1 MTRFLNA
8 KLKKYKKAQFDK
20 QQYIA
25 NFFLDENDNALVR
38 IHLKNVESAFSPFC
52 IKDHEELDGS
62 FTDYLDNVI
71 YHIPLKYSVILDV
84 QIEQVNSEEK
94 EILVQAIKNHY
105 GLVLEDKKQDLK
117 INLIT
122 IIGLLIVGA
131 TLLAFSYYLSSNNK
145 GQLFTDFINI
155 AGTFS
160 LWEMVDLYLLDR
172 KAKEIQ
178 KFNAAQLAT
187 ADIRFT

>member
-1 MTRFLNA
+1 MTRFIKS

-20 QQYIA
+20 QKHISQNY
-25 NFFLDENDNALVR
+25 LDENGNAL
-38 IHLKNVESAFSPFC
+38 IHIRLNNVQSAFSQFC
-52 IKDHEELDGS
+52 VKGHEELDGS
-62 FTDYLDNVI
+62 FTQYLDEVI
-71 YHIPLKYSVILDV
+71 YHIPLKHSVILDFQV
-84 QIEQVNSEEK
+84 EQLTNGEK
-94 EILVQAIKNHY
+94 EILARTIKNHY
-105 GLVLEDKKQDLK
+105 GLILEDKKQDLK

-122 IIGLLIVGA
+122 ILGLFLVGA

-145 GQLFTDFINI
+145 GQFFTDFINI

-178 KFNAAQLAT
+178 KYNAAQLAT
-187 ADIRFT
+187 AEILFS